1 MAETFEVA
9 DEHFRNLILPVA
21 GLEKLHTGGMWVEGP
36 AYFPLGNYV
45 VWSDIPNNRMLQ
57 YLDGVG
63 VRLFRHPSNNSNGN
77 TRDRE
82 GRLLTCEHDARRV
95 TRTEHD
101 GRITVLADSHKGKK
115 LNSPNDVVVKSDGSI
130 WFTDPPYGIIAD
142 YEGHKAEMEQAGCFV
157 YRLDPQSGA
166 LEVVVDDM
174 HRPNG
179 LAFSPD
185 ESKLYVS
192 DTIWAHDRTKP
203 RHIKV
208 YDVVDGKR
216 AKNGREF
223 VAMTEGCADG
233 IRCDADGNL
242 WSSAADG
249 VHCYTPA
256 GQLLG
261 KIKVPEIVSN
271 LCFGGPKRNRLFITG
286 TTSLYAVYV
295 AATGA
300 GVA

>member
-1 MAETFEVA
+1 MAETFEIV
-9 DEHFRNLILPVA
+9 DEHFRNLVLPVA
-21 GLEKLHTGGMWVEGP
+21 GLEKLHTGGLWVEGP

-45 VWSDIPNNRMLQ
+45 VWSDIPNNRMFQ
-57 YLDGVG
+57 YVDGVG
-63 VRLFRHPSNNSNGN
+63 VRVFRHPSNNSNGN

-101 GRITVLADSHKGKK
+101 GRITVLADSHKGRK

-130 WFTDPPYGIIAD
+130 WFTDPPYGILAA
-142 YEGHKAEMEQAGCFV
+142 YEGHKAEMEQAGCYV

-166 LEVVVDDM
+166 LDVVIDDM

-185 ESKLYVS
+185 ETKLYVS

-216 AKNGREF
+216 ARNGREF
-223 VAMTEGCADG
+223 VAMIDGCADG
-233 IRCDADGNL
+233 IRCDSDGYL

-249 VHCYTPA
+249 VHCYAPS
-256 GQLLG
+256 GKLMG
-261 KIKVPEIVSN
+261 KIKTPEIVSN

-295 AATGA
+295 AQTGA

>member
-9 DEHFRNLILPVA
+9 DERFRNLILPVA
-21 GLEKLHTGGMWVEGP
+21 GLEKLYTGCLWTEGP

-57 YLDGVG
+57 YMDGVG

-95 TRTEHD
+95 TRTDHN

-115 LNSPNDVVVKSDGSI
+115 LNSPNDVVVKSDGTV

-157 YRLDPQSGA
+157 YRLDPQTGA
-166 LEVVVDDM
+166 LEVVIDDM

-208 YDVVDGKR
+208 YDVADGKR

-233 IRCDADGNL
+233 IRCDSDGNL
-242 WSSAADG
+242 WSSAAAG

-295 AATGA
+295 AATGS